1 MKFLLDH
8 DVPIDI
14 SYSLAELGHQ
24 VVRLPEVLDPSI
36 NDEEILDYASQ
47 NGCVLVSCNRDDFL
61 KLAKGKIHF
70 GIIILIR
77 RKNRAAERAALIRLM
92 DRAGESGIQSN
103 INFA

>member
-14 SYSLAELGHQ
+14 SYSLTELGHQ
-24 VVRLPEVLDPSI
+24 VVRLPDILDPSTS
-36 NDEEILDYASQ
+36 DGEVLEYASRT
-47 NGCVLVSCNRDDFL
+47 GYVLISCNRDDFL
-61 KLAKGKIHF
+61 KLAQGKRHG

-77 RKNRAAERAALIRLM
+77 RKNRAAERAALIRLI
-92 DRAGESGIQSN
+92 DKAGEPGIQSN

>member
-1 MKFLLDH
+1 MKFLLDY

-24 VVRLPEVLDPSI
+24 VVRLPEVLDPSTS
-36 NDEEILDYASQ
+36 DEEILDHATRT
-47 NGCVLVSCNRDDFL
+47 GCVLISCNRDDFL
-61 KLAKGKIHF
+61 KLAKGKTHP

-92 DRAGESGIQSN
+92 DKPGESGIRNN

>member
-24 VVRLPEVLDPSI
+24 VVRLPEVLDRSTT
-36 NDEEILDYASQ
+36 DEQVLEYASR
-47 NGCVLVSCNRDDFL
+47 NGCVLISCNRDDYL
-61 KLAKGKIHF
+61 KLAQEKTHG

-92 DRAGESGIQSN
+92 DKAGEAGIRSN